1 MQKLTFRKTINA
13 PREKVW
19 NALWTDETYRQWTAP
34 FGANSRAETDW
45 EKGSKILFLGGEGQN
60 GMVSEVADK
69 RQDEYMSIRHLGMV
83 TDGVEDTESEKVKA
97 WYGAMEN
104 YTLKDVDGQT
114 EVLVEM
120 DITDA
125 EADSMAKIW
134 PHALDKLKELSE
146 KQ

>member
-19 NALWTDETYRQWTAP
+19 DTLWTDKTYRQWTEP
-34 FGANSRAETDW
+34 FSPQSRAETDW
-45 EKGSKILFLGGEGQN
+45 EKGSKILFLGGEGQD
-60 GMVSEVADK
+60 GMIAEVADK
-69 RQDEYMSIRHLGMV
+69 IPNEYMSIRHMGMV
-83 TDGVEDTESEKVKA
+83 SNGVEDTESDKVKE
-97 WYGAMEN
+97 WKGALEN
-104 YTLKDVDGQT
+104 YTLRDVDGQT

-134 PHALDKLKELSE
+134 PHALDRLKELSE
-146 KQ
+146 K